1 VLVLAAVLGYFY
13 TVRPVHQ
20 KQLLDEQ
27 IAERTIAL
35 KSATAM
41 LENLQTEAEKL
52 RTENAILGTEAKETY
67 EQLRSNLAL
76 KLIQTPYRCA
86 VNKNDTPRN
95 AKDVPACVMK
105 YVKDEIAVGL
115 RADDRTILFEIV
127 ESQTDQLI
135 AASENVTKQFAT
147 KVRKIANDLKS
158 VESDIKNSDS
168 EIRAEILRL
177 REVAPPIWT
186 EFRFS

>member
-76 KLIQTPYRCA
+76 KLIQTPYR
-86 VNKNDTPRN
+86 
-95 AKDVPACVMK
+95 
-105 YVKDEIAVGL
+105 
-115 RADDRTILFEIV
+115 
-127 ESQTDQLI
+127 
-135 AASENVTKQFAT
+135 
-147 KVRKIANDLKS
+147 
-158 VESDIKNSDS
+158 
-168 EIRAEILRL
+168 
-177 REVAPPIWT
+177 
-186 EFRFS
+186 